1 MPKTMHF
8 CSLTCTK
15 NKSVSKVGETPI
27 LKTDTMATK
36 RRPPNSVV
44 NKGIYHLG
52 LEQSLH
58 IYIYTSNNNLIIVD
72 TCKSRSTK
80 KWSSSPEVDILLFIP
95 NVYVKAFLIA

>member
-1 MPKTMHF
+1 MHF

-27 LKTDTMATK
+27 LKADTMATK

-58 IYIYTSNNNLIIVD
+58 IYIYTSNNNYNEIIIID
-72 TCKSRSTK
+72 TCKSRNIKNGQAPQKLTYYCKTINVSGY
-80 KWSSSPEVDILLFIP
+80 FI
-95 NVYVKAFLIA
+95 

>member
-1 MPKTMHF
+1 MHF
-8 CSLTCTK
+8 RSLTCTK

-27 LKTDTMATK
+27 LKADTMATK

-58 IYIYTSNNNLIIVD
+58 IYIYTSNNNYNEIIIVD
-72 TCKSRSTK
+72 TCKSRNTK

-95 NVYVKAFLIA
+95 NVHVKAFLIT